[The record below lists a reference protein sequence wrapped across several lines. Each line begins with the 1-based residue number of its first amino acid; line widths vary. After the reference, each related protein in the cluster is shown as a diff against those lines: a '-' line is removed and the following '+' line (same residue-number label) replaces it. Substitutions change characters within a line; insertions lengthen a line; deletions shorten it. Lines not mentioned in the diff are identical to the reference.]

1 MTMRRSGAAAVMCAA
16 CAGLPLALGP
26 AVAQGLA
33 STPSSFSYP
42 TKPVR
47 FIVVF
52 PPGGSVDAVARIVAQ
67 RLGVALG
74 QQVVIDNRSGAG
86 GLVGTEI
93 AAKAAPDGFTL
104 AMVSNAYVTYP
115 SLYRKLSFD
124 PMRDFEPITVIGSA
138 PLLLAVSPSL
148 PVKSVAELVAMAK
161 TQPGKLSYASSGNG
175 TSSHMA
181 AELFKSLAAV
191 DMVHIPYKGAAQALT
206 DLIAG
211 QPQLMFSS
219 TLAFIPQVKAGKLRG
234 LGVTSA
240 RRIAAI
246 PDIPAIAE
254 SVPGYELSPWYG
266 VIAPAGTPKPIIA
279 RLHTAIVEVLAL
291 PDVQEIYQRQGAEPV
306 HMRPEQ
312 FAVFLKSEMQKWTD
326 LVKLTGARVD

>member
-1 MTMRRSGAAAVMCAA
+1 
-16 CAGLPLALGP
+16 
-26 AVAQGLA
+26 
-33 STPSSFSYP
+33 
-42 TKPVR
+42 
-47 FIVVF
+47 
-52 PPGGSVDAVARIVAQ
+52 
-67 RLGVALG
+67 
-74 QQVVIDNRSGAG
+74 
-86 GLVGTEI
+86 
-93 AAKAAPDGFTL
+93 
-104 AMVSNAYVTYP
+104 MVSNAYVTYP